1 MTLFSEDKV
10 LCLWKSLWDPVCGS
24 GRALS
29 PGLAVQSLLREWM
42 KPAASLQILSMH

>member
-10 LCLWKSLWDPVCGS
+10 LCLWKSLWDPACGS